1 MHDDSSPLKMGPVSG
16 GTGDV
21 NVTNV
26 VNTEKDAECAKCGTH
41 CTKGQFSTCQG
52 CRKTFCNLHFNRD
65 LGLCPFCESSKEK
78 SSEAEFLSFLKR
90 TVSDDN
96 KITGPELLKLKKEG
110 VRLGLETAEINRII
124 KDFQNKGLQG
134 TIQDLIDSARRLYH
148 SGKIREAGERL
159 ARFSEEQLLEQSELL
174 DLHFKIQAIL
184 EPNKLIRFL
193 EEWPVESVERYVAE
207 FCIREDRVAARSILF
222 ALRDRK
228 QEDLFSTERIQIC
241 WQLSELEETL
251 QLAER
256 EKLLEIS
263 RTLMDKAALAL
274 PAYQSVFQDLCDI
287 LDDSKEF
294 TEQPTTLTGSFEKHQ
309 DSIALR
315 AAKICKQAWT
325 FLKRSVQPT
334 GNRLS
339 IYGRADPSLP
349 GEKSVIGVTSEQEA
363 LWREYFNARQLAK
376 GQMCPAQDEWVTPE
390 NLVWTGSFDPKSKI
404 CLSWEGSLR
413 EITKG
418 TSLGR
423 DFFGESDPEFGRFMD
438 VSQFKLLTVRDLNAT
453 LWGIPNPS
461 WSGWMIVPNIKV
473 SNCTNLNGKPLLIP
487 QPLIGPVELS
497 LGKTGKCKI
506 RLECQPL

>member
-1 MHDDSSPLKMGPVSG
+1 MHDDSSPLKMGPVIG

-78 SSEAEFLSFLKR
+78 SSEAEFLSFLKK

-96 KITGPELLKLKKEG
+96 KMSGPELIKLKKEG
-110 VRLGLETAEINRII
+110 TRLGLEASEINLII
-124 KDFQNKGLQG
+124 KEFQNKGLQG
-134 TIQDLIDSARRLYH
+134 TTQYLIESARKLYEM
-148 SGKIREAGERL
+148 GQITEASERL
-159 ARFSEEQLLEQSELL
+159 AKFSDEELLEQPDLL
-174 DLHFKIQAIL
+174 DLYLRIQAVMN
-184 EPNKLIRFL
+184 PNKLIRFI

-207 FCIREDRVAARSILF
+207 FCVLEDRVEARSVLY

-228 QEDLFSTERIQIC
+228 QDDLFSAERIQIC
-241 WQLSELEETL
+241 WHLSELEENL
-251 QLAER
+251 QLAAR

-263 RTLMDKAALAL
+263 TTIKEKVTNSL
-274 PAYQSVFQDLCDI
+274 PAHQTIFQDLCDI
-287 LDDSKEF
+287 LEGKEF
-294 TEQPTTLTGSFEKHQ
+294 SEQPTTLTGSFEKHQ

-325 FLKRSVQPT
+325 CLKRSVQPT

-376 GQMCPAQDEWVTPE
+376 GQICQAQDEWVTPE

-413 EITKG
+413 EITQG

>member
-1 MHDDSSPLKMGPVSG
+1 MHDDSSPLKMGPVIG

-159 ARFSEEQLLEQSELL
+159 ARFSEEQLLEQSDLL

-274 PAYQSVFQDLCDI
+274 PAHQSVFQDLCDI

-294 TEQPTTLTGSFEKHQ
+294 TEQPNSVTKRSDRFE
-309 DSIALR
+309 DSIAQR
-315 AAKICKQAWT
+315 AAKICRQAWDKLSRT
-325 FLKRSVQPT
+325 IATKSSLTKVSTEISSSKPALKTEFTPEDLWQELARVRQYQPPEDIRKT
-334 GNRLS
+334 VCH
-339 IYGRADPSLP
+339 IYLP
-349 GEKSVIGVTSEQEA
+349 DLKTKKSVHFSTVVGRNFFSD
-363 LWREYFNARQLAK
+363 W
-376 GQMCPAQDEWVTPE
+376 GDE
-390 NLVWTGSFDPKSKI
+390 FI
-404 CLSWEGSLR
+404 
-413 EITKG
+413 
-418 TSLGR
+418 
-423 DFFGESDPEFGRFMD
+423 RFMAGE
-438 VSQFKLLTVRDLNAT
+438 QFELIQVH
-453 LWGIPNPS
+453 
-461 WSGWMIVPNIKV
+461 
-473 SNCTNLNGKPLLIP
+473 NLNGELWPDIVKALKKWDISPRIWNGWVIAPCSGATNNTFVATNQSWLHG
-487 QPLIGPVELS
+487 QPLTTPHPMIGPITVS
-497 LGKTGKCKI
+497 LGKTNKCRI
-506 RLECQPL
+506 QIEWGPI